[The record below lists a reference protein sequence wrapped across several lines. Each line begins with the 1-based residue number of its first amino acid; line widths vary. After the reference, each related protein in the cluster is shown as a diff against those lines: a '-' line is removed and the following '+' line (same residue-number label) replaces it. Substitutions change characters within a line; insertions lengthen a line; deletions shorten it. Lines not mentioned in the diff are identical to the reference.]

1 MIRQVQAAARRRPV
15 VAGVS
20 RASSS
25 MVPAARATRPATQ
38 ASVTIGVQSSP
49 SSATAPDVIA
59 PALSY
64 GAWTHAN
71 PHLTRRERV
80 EGLRKFMQARG
91 SQSQSLTGSLMA
103 DRHLG
108 FADGCHIDQPV
119 AKTNSPGI
127 SCANQPRTRADRIA
141 QIQRFA
147 DATRAVDKI
156 DYSQAASTEPTALK
170 PDPIIVS
177 PLPAGWRLSGS
188 GGMPVFSYGAWLRSH
203 DDSQMDRVSAAR
215 QFMRYVRQ

>member
-1 MIRQVQAAARRRPV
+1 MIRQVHAAAQRRPV
-15 VAGVS
+15 AVS

-25 MVPAARATRPATQ
+25 LATAARATTPARTTTQ
-38 ASVTIGVQSSP
+38 ASVTVAVESSP
-49 SSATAPDVIA
+49 SSATTPNLLQDVA

-91 SQSQSLTGSLMA
+91 DQSERPKPLPM
-103 DRHLG
+103 G
-108 FADGCHIDQPV
+108 FADGCLIAQPV
-119 AKTNSPGI
+119 AETISPGI
-127 SCANQPRTRADRIA
+127 SCANQPRSRAERIA

-147 DATRAVDKI
+147 EATRAVGKI
-156 DYSQAASTEPTALK
+156 DYSQAANAEPTALT

-188 GGMPVFSYGAWLRSH
+188 TGMPVFSYGEWQRSH
-203 DDSQMDRVSAAR
+203 DGSQMDRTSAAR

>member
-1 MIRQVQAAARRRPV
+1 MIRHVHAAARSKPV
-15 VAGVS
+15 VS

-25 MVPAARATRPATQ
+25 FATAARATTPASTTTQ
-38 ASVTIGVQSSP
+38 ASFTVSVKSSP
-49 SSATAPDVIA
+49 NSATTPSFVQDVA

-91 SQSQSLTGSLMA
+91 DLSNHHHPTPSPME
-103 DRHLG
+103 
-108 FADGCHIDQPV
+108 FADGCLITQPV
-119 AKTNSPGI
+119 AEAVSPGI
-127 SCANQPRTRADRIA
+127 SCANQPRTKAERIA

-147 DATRAVDKI
+147 DATRAVGKI
-156 DYSQAASTEPTALK
+156 DYSQAASAEPTAT

-177 PLPAGWRLSGS
+177 PLPAGWRLSTS
-188 GGMPVFSYGAWLRSH
+188 TGMPVFSYGEWQRSH
-203 DDSQMDRVSAAR
+203 DDSRMDRTSAAR

>member
-1 MIRQVQAAARRRPV
+1 M
-15 VAGVS
+15 
-20 RASSS
+20 
-25 MVPAARATRPATQ
+25 
-38 ASVTIGVQSSP
+38 
-49 SSATAPDVIA
+49 PDLIA

-80 EGLRKFMQARG
+80 EGLRKFMHARS
-91 SQSQSLTGSLMA
+91 SQSQRLTDFPMA
-103 DRHLG
+103 DTHLG
-108 FADGCHIDQPV
+108 FADGCHIDQPESK
-119 AKTNSPGI
+119 AKSPGI
-127 SCANQPRTRADRIA
+127 SCANQPPTRAERIA

-156 DYSQAASTEPTALK
+156 DYSQAGSAEPTALT

-188 GGMPVFSYGAWLRSH
+188 TGIPVFSYGAWLLSH
-203 DDSQMDRVSAAR
+203 DDSLMDRATAAR